1 MKLTR
6 VFTSVA
12 ATLCLGAVIAP
23 GAPAHPNFSPEW
35 QPESWGSP
43 ADKGA
48 VDATLRDE
56 SITPFAFKGSE
67 IPGNCRLIVWDIGWD
82 QSTDWLGIQGGREN
96 CTNHPQFQVE
106 LRKDLGFRPDPTY
119 GRTTSRGN
127 AVVRA
132 YSACQGSGNYYGHVL
147 SSTGNYLRGDNTRAC
162 G

>member
-1 MKLTR
+1 MKFSRVLT
-6 VFTSVA
+6 SIVA
-12 ATLCLGAVIAP
+12 ALCIGTAIAP
-23 GAPAHPNFSPEW
+23 GTQAHPNFSLEW
-35 QPESWGSP
+35 QPKSWGSA

-48 VDATLRDE
+48 MDAPSQDE
-56 SITPFAFKGSE
+56 SITPSAFKGSAR
-67 IPGNCRLIVWDIGWD
+67 PGSCRLIVWDIGWD

-132 YSACQGSGNYYGHVL
+132 YSACQGFGKYYGHVL
-147 SSTGNYLRGDNTRAC
+147 SSTGNDLRGDNTVAC
-162 G
+162 